1 MTLATIL
8 VLLIIGVEL
17 YRPILI
23 GNAIDEYIN
32 GYYRPY
38 VVSNASASDAVLWN
52 NIYLSRESVD
62 TASGSSDFYQ
72 IFLLDNRYYMA
83 EHLTK
88 DECTAL
94 QEADTAALETYVK
107 NGAVKL
113 SKPDLKILRANDFK
127 GILRAGVLFLLLLWI
142 FPQYGRHL
150 ASAAHGAA
158 NCIQTA

>member
-1 MTLATIL
+1 MKRLMSYLKPHKWVMTLATIL

-38 VVSNASASDAVLWN
+38 AVSDASASDAVLWN
-52 NIYLSRESVD
+52 DIYLSRDAVE
-62 TASGSSDFYQ
+62 TAPDSSDFYQ
-72 IFLLDNRYYMA
+72 IFLWDNQYYMA

-88 DECTAL
+88 DECTVL

-107 NGAVKL
+107 NL
-113 SKPDLKILRANDFK
+113 HEL
-127 GILRAGVLFLLLLWI
+127 
-142 FPQYGRHL
+142 
-150 ASAAHGAA
+150 
-158 NCIQTA
+158 